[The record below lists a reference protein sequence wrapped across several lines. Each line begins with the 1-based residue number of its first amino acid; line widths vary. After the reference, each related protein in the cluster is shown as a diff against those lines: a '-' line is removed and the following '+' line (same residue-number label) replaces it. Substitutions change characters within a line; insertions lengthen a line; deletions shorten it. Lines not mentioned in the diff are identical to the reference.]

1 MLRIDINLLFEVINL
16 LILFV
21 AFRFVLFK
29 PVQKIIAARQ
39 EEADEEYKK
48 AAAARDEAD
57 ALKTEYE
64 NNIRSI
70 EDERK
75 QVMREARKNANEEYS
90 KTIEEAAKKAQQIHE
105 EARIDAEHQK
115 EQILKKVEGEIAD
128 MVVDATSKIV
138 AGKTDNQAL
147 YDEFLNKAGDNQ

>member
-16 LILFV
+16 LILFI
-21 AFRFVLFK
+21 AFKFVLFK
-29 PVQKIIAARQ
+29 PVQKIIAQRQ
-39 EEADEEYKK
+39 EEADKQLSELN
-48 AAAARDEAD
+48 AAKEEAD
-57 ALKTEYE
+57 AKKAEYE

-75 QVMREARKNANEEYS
+75 QILNEARKNANKEYA
-90 KTIEEAAKKAQQIHE
+90 KTIEEAAKKAQLIHE

-138 AGKTDNQAL
+138 AVNTDNKAL
-147 YDEFLNKAGDNQ
+147 YNEFLNKAGDEQ